1 MTQYYYTVK
10 IKGYK
15 SVKTI
20 AQDGREAKHKVS
32 TFESIPLTQIKF
44 AKRGEALN
52 LLEMPND

>member
-1 MTQYYYTVK
+1 MIHYYYTVK

-32 TFESIPLTQIKF
+32 TFQDVPLSQIAKV
-44 AKRGEALN
+44 KRGEALN
-52 LLEMPND
+52 LIELPND